1 MYVVSGAGAKTRPT
15 GREEFTA
22 FSASTLHY
30 LDLQITDDQIFGQ
43 AIDTGGHS
51 FDQFMLRS

>member
-1 MYVVSGAGAKTRPT
+1 VYVVSGAGAKTRPT